1 MFDDNSF
8 GRPIRLAYLEA
19 RLFLDGEF
27 YSRKLMQFGYT
38 RQSASSDIKTYLAMH
53 PGVMNYC
60 PSRKRFLLDRRYKP
74 KLLRQEQ
81 LAPYA
86 RYVETV
92 FQMAYKPL
100 AKSVDV

>member
-8 GRPIRLAYLEA
+8 GKPIRLACLEA

-27 YSRKLMQFGYT
+27 YSRKLMQFGYS
-38 RQSASSDIKTYLAMH
+38 RQSASSDINTYLKMH
-53 PGVMNYC
+53 PGVMSYC
-60 PSRKRFLLDRRYKP
+60 PRRKRFILDGRHKP

-81 LAPYA
+81 LASFA

-92 FQMAYKPL
+92 FLMAYKPL
-100 AKSVDV
+100 AKSVDL